1 MRENVKI
8 VKLNYIKQIDKRQ
21 EFLRF
26 FNKNEKHMGM
36 NENVCKKHITK
47 LNKNFTSS

>member
-1 MRENVKI
+1 VKI
-8 VKLNYIKQIDKRQ
+8 LKLNYVKQIDKRQ

-36 NENVCKKHITK
+36 NENVCN
-47 LNKNFTSS
+47 NKVE